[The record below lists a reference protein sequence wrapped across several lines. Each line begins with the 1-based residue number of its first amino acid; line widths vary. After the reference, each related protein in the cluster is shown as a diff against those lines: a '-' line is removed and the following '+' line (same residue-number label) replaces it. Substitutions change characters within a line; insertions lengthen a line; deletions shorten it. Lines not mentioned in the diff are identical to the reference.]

1 MATPVSLQASGSTI
15 SPGDTD
21 TRSAVTSC
29 LPFFGALGMI
39 SMPPVLTGLLL
50 GLLFYSSQTP
60 APRKPAVDNRHR
72 FNGATA
78 RDETTLC

>member
-1 MATPVSLQASGSTI
+1 MATPVSLWASGSTI

-50 GLLFYSSQTP
+50 GLLFYSS
-60 APRKPAVDNRHR
+60 
-72 FNGATA
+72 
-78 RDETTLC
+78 